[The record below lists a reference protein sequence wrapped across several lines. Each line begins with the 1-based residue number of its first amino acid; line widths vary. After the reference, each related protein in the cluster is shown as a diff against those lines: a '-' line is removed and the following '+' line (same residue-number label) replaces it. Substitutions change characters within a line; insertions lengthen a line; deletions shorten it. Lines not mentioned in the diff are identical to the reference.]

1 MLRRVRSEEFRYGG
15 ATLRYEVSGRG
26 EPVVLIH
33 GLSGSARWWRHN
45 VGALAAEY
53 RVYALDLAGYGHAWR
68 QRTLGVQENA
78 ELIAHWMEA
87 LDLRGAALVG
97 HSMGGQIA
105 VRVAALNSGRVDALV
120 LACASGLLTGTPVRV
135 ALKLPRATLTG
146 RPTFLPRILAD
157 SLRAGLPNLWR
168 SAVGLLGD
176 NVAEL
181 LPALDIRTLVVWG
194 GRDALVPV
202 SLGRRLA
209 AAIPGA
215 QYREIARAG
224 HVVMV
229 DAPREF
235 HRAVLEFL
243 RHKAAGVA
251 PENAQG
257 RA

>member
-33 GLSGSARWWRHN
+33 GLSGSAQWWRRN
-45 VGALAAEY
+45 VPALAAEY
-53 RVYALDLAGYGHAWR
+53 RVYALDLAGYGHARR

-78 ELIAHWMEA
+78 ELIARWMEA
-87 LDLRGAALVG
+87 LDLRGAALIG

-120 LACASGLLTGTPVRV
+120 LACASGLLAGNPVRV
-135 ALKLPRATLTG
+135 ALQLPRATLTG

-157 SLRAGLPNLWR
+157 SVRAGLPNLWR
-168 SAVGLLGD
+168 SAVSLLGD
-176 NVAEL
+176 SVADL
-181 LPALDIRTLVVWG
+181 LPALDIRTLVIWG
-194 GRDALVPV
+194 RRDALVPV
-202 SLGRRLA
+202 ALGRQLA

-215 QYREIARAG
+215 EYREIARAG

-235 HRAVLEFL
+235 NAAVLDFL
-243 RHKAAGVA
+243 RRPGAGVA
-251 PENAQG
+251 PEN
-257 RA
+257 RS